1 MKIQPTA
8 CEKIFATDMSYESK
22 ICKQLIQINIKRNQ
36 NNPIENR
43 TQNT

>member
-1 MKIQPTA
+1 MKIQPTVW
-8 CEKIFATDMSYESK
+8 EKIFANDMSYESK